1 MTKPV
6 AIDYD
11 ARLEI
16 DDALGLSA
24 TIGQQAVAEF
34 QNALSELWQLIE
46 ANPAIGARVP
56 RTTVRQYP
64 MVKYPYY
71 VIYTEEPN
79 RLRVYAFGHVNRK
92 PNYWKKRLRNP

>member
-6 AIDYD
+6 AIDTD
-11 ARLEI
+11 AQAEI
-16 DDALGLSA
+16 DDALARSA
-24 TIGQQAVAEF
+24 AMGQTMSTEFRQA
-34 QNALSELWQLIE
+34 LLDLWQLLE
-46 ANPAIGARVP
+46 ANPALGAKVP
-56 RTTVRQYP
+56 RSKARQFP

-79 RLRVYAFGHVNRK
+79 RLRVYAFGHVHRK

>member
-6 AIDYD
+6 AIDQN
-11 ARLEI
+11 AREEI
-16 DDALGLSA
+16 DEALAFTA
-24 TIGQQAVAEF
+24 TLGKQTLDEFQQAIRD
-34 QNALSELWQLIE
+34 LWPLLE
-46 ANPAIGARVP
+46 ANPALGARLP
-56 RTTVRQYP
+56 GTKARQYP

-79 RLRVYAFGHVNRK
+79 RLRIYAFGHAHRK